1 MANQKIY
8 SSLKEFEEDAQK
20 ATKIAMKNT
29 LAYFKDKLHDLI
41 EEHIYHNAYDSTWYK
56 RTTYLSQENA
66 ILTHVYNN
74 FGKNGIGGSI
84 KFNKELYDN
93 STDRSW
99 NKDEPWK
106 PFQHGNP
113 DRYLE
118 LKSYLEIMND
128 SSLIGHAFNFPR
140 VERGHFYDEFMEG
153 VKKGNKSKDIKSF
166 DEVFEEKFNGA
177 MNYQKTGRPV
187 IPRRNS
193 TPSSSSVGSPF
204 SSSTSHIPSYDSSRM
219 Y

>member
-8 SSLKEFEEDAQK
+8 SSLKEFEEDTKK

-29 LAYFKDKLHDLI
+29 LKYFKNELHDLI
-41 EEHIYHNAYDSTWYK
+41 EEHIYHNAYDAKWYK

-66 ILTHVYNN
+66 ILTYVYNN

-93 STDRSW
+93 STDRAW
-99 NKDEPWK
+99 TKDEPWK
-106 PFQHGNP
+106 PYQHGNP
-113 DRYLE
+113 ERYLE

-140 VERGHFYDEFMEG
+140 VERGHFYDEFIEG
-153 VKKGNKSKDIKSF
+153 IIKGNKNIKSF
-166 DEVFEEKFNGA
+166 DTVFEEKFNDA
-177 MNYQKTGRPV
+177 MNYQRTGRPV
-187 IPRRNS
+187 ARKRVSIPIN
-193 TPSSSSVGSPF
+193 SSSSVGSPF
-204 SSSTSHIPSYDSSRM
+204 SSSTSHIPSIDSGII
-219 Y
+219 

>member
-8 SSLKEFEEDAQK
+8 SSLKEFEEDTQK

-41 EEHIYHNAYDSTWYK
+41 EEHIYHNAYDADWYK

-66 ILTHVYNN
+66 ILTRVYSN
-74 FGKNGIGGSI
+74 FGKNSIGGSI

-99 NKDEPWK
+99 TKDEPWK

-128 SSLIGHAFNFPR
+128 SSLIGNAFNFPR
-140 VERGHFYDEFMEG
+140 VERGHFYDEFME
-153 VKKGNKSKDIKSF
+153 DINENF
-166 DEVFEEKFNGA
+166 DKIFEEKFNDA
-177 MNYQKTGRPV
+177 MNYQRTGRPV
-187 IPRRNS
+187 ARKRNS
-193 TPSSSSVGSPF
+193 TPVNSSVGSPL
-204 SSSTSHIPSYDSSRM
+204 SSSTSHIPSYDTSRIW
-219 Y
+219 

>member
-8 SSLKEFEEDAQK
+8 NSLKDFEADAQK

-29 LAYFKDKLHDLI
+29 LRYFKKKLHDLI

-66 ILTHVYNN
+66 ILTYVYNN
-74 FGKNGIGGSI
+74 FGKNSIGGSI

-93 STDRSW
+93 STNRDW
-99 NKDEPWK
+99 TENEPWK

-113 DRYLE
+113 ERYLE

-128 SSLIGHAFNFPR
+128 SSLIGNAFNFPR
-140 VERGHFYDEFMEG
+140 VERGHFYDEFME
-153 VKKGNKSKDIKSF
+153 DINDNF
-166 DEVFEEKFNGA
+166 DKIFKEKFDDA
-177 MNYQKTGRPV
+177 MNYQKTGKLVAR
-187 IPRRNS
+187 IPNS
-193 TPSSSSVGSPF
+193 ASINSSTTSSL
-204 SSSTSHIPSYDSSRM
+204 SSSTSHISSFDSSK
-219 Y
+219 YWK